1 MPPKKKT
8 IETKSP
14 PPTAT
19 EPVKSG
25 LPEAMPVKTTDKPT
39 VICHT
44 VISDLWHPD
53 QMRWIPTNLP
63 VEVVLDNWLK
73 SQIKAGLI
81 KIVE

>member
-1 MPPKKKT
+1 MPPRKKT
-8 IETKSP
+8 AVFAPELP
-14 PPTAT
+14 PITAT
-19 EPVKSG
+19 APD